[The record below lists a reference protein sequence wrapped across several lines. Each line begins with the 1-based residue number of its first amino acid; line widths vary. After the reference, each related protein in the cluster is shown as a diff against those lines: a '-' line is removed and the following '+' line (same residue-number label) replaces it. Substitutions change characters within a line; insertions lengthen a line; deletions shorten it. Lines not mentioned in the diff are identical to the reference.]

1 MKGPLVL
8 MLFFVFL
15 DIGKCATPKTFFD
28 YQVKIKFLKVIL
40 HFILYYNKHCEIL
53 VSCSD
58 KDGNCIQGHETAC
71 KLMKLHACS

>member
-15 DIGKCATPKTFFD
+15 DIGKCATPKTFLD

-40 HFILYYNKHCEIL
+40 HFILYYK
-53 VSCSD
+53 
-58 KDGNCIQGHETAC
+58 
-71 KLMKLHACS
+71 KLCLSVMS